1 MRCMRTAATVGRI
14 CQVDRHLFGSLFGM
28 LIAIPQI
35 PQRVA
40 VQPKMVLERDRIRN
54 LLQSQIWACLPV
66 CISTAIALKYRDP
79 TMSSSSTQFHRIWI
93 EQCAATK
100 DIREAFGLKNALDY
114 LIGRSSSPSC

>member
-40 VQPKMVLERDRIRN
+40 QAAAWHLNNDMSWQQLAAKRIVRAGGSSYPYFDLLELKMAVAVAE
-54 LLQSQIWACLPV
+54 QSI
-66 CISTAIALKYRDP
+66 K
-79 TMSSSSTQFHRIWI
+79 
-93 EQCAATK
+93 AA
-100 DIREAFGLKNALDY
+100 G
-114 LIGRSSSPSC
+114 SPSKTVPPTTSPVQTVSQAR